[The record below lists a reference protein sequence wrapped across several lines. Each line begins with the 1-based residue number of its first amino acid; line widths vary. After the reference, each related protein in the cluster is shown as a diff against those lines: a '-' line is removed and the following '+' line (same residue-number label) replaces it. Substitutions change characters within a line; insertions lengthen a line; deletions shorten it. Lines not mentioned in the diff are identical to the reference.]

1 MAKFN
6 IVSEGVEQYLRG
18 MLPSRTGLLG
28 RIEEHAIAARVPIVQ
43 PEVARLLLFLA
54 GRKKGGRILEI
65 GTATGYSALWLA
77 LGTGEKG
84 QVTTIELAA
93 ERAALARDN
102 FSQLE
107 TEDWAST
114 FRDRPASITLLEGDA
129 LQLMP
134 TMEGFFDL
142 IFVDAAKGQYPG
154 FLSQAER
161 LLSVGGLLVA
171 DNVLFRGLVAL
182 PSQEVDKRYRT
193 LVGRLRNF
201 LDSITTKECWDT
213 TILPI
218 GDGVSISCKVKV

>member
-1 MAKFN
+1 MSN
-6 IVSEGVEQYLRG
+6 IVNEGVEQYLRG
-18 MLPSRTGLLG
+18 MLPPRTGLLQQ
-28 RIEEHAIAARVPIVQ
+28 IEEHALSARVPIVQ
-43 PEVARLLLFLA
+43 PEVARLLFFLA
-54 GRKKGGRILEI
+54 SRKKGGRILEI

-77 LGTGEKG
+77 LGTGELG

-93 ERAALARDN
+93 DRAALARDN
-102 FSQLE
+102 FSLVE
-107 TEDWAST
+107 KEAWAHQ
-114 FRDRPASITLLEGDA
+114 FRDRPAGITLLEGDA

-134 TMEGFFDL
+134 TLEGFFDL

-182 PSQEVDKRYRT
+182 PDQEVDKRYRT
-193 LVGRLRNF
+193 LVGRLRTF
-201 LDSITTKECWDT
+201 LETVTTKECWDT

-218 GDGVSISCKVKV
+218 GDGVSVSCKVEV